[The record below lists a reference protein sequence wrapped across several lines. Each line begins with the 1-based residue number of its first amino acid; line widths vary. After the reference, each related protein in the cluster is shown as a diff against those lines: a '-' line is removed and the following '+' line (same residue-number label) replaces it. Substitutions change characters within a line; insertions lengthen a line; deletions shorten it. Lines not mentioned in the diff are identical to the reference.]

1 MIKKFTIFLWIFAF
15 ISLFFY
21 SFVQVDLGLTLNRA
35 SLVQTIQKSFQYVGY
50 FNRPLSTY
58 LFIFVIVYLF
68 LTYCFTLYGVYKK
81 LLSGKLIWGIVILA
95 SAILLFSYNAFSYDL
110 FNYVFDAKIITQYG
124 QNPYEHKALDYPGD
138 PMLGFM
144 HWTHRTYP
152 YGPLWLGITTPLSFL
167 GGGYFLPTFYL
178 FKLLMVGAYLLCS
191 AMIYRI
197 AGKTKL
203 VNPIFALTFFALNPF
218 VLIESLVSAHNDIV
232 MMGIVMTGAYLLMGK
247 HKFKGYIFFGL
258 SILIKFATILL
269 MPLFLWY
276 PISKHKNKDF
286 IFFLCSVALM
296 IVGVYLASSRT
307 TFQPWYFLLVVPF
320 SSVISNRYFVSIPVM
335 IFSFLIL
342 IQSTPY
348 LYTGNYDPPV
358 PIIMNQMLGWS
369 IGLSISATLIFR
381 FFKKIKKSR

>member
-191 AMIYRI
+191 AM
-197 AGKTKL
+197 
-203 VNPIFALTFFALNPF
+203 
-218 VLIESLVSAHNDIV
+218 
-232 MMGIVMTGAYLLMGK
+232 
-247 HKFKGYIFFGL
+247 
-258 SILIKFATILL
+258 
-269 MPLFLWY
+269 
-276 PISKHKNKDF
+276 
-286 IFFLCSVALM
+286 
-296 IVGVYLASSRT
+296 
-307 TFQPWYFLLVVPF
+307 
-320 SSVISNRYFVSIPVM
+320 
-335 IFSFLIL
+335 
-342 IQSTPY
+342 
-348 LYTGNYDPPV
+348 
-358 PIIMNQMLGWS
+358 
-369 IGLSISATLIFR
+369 
-381 FFKKIKKSR
+381 